1 MVQIARSVKKDGF
14 KRYQATPRALHVQ
27 LALVTQLKV
36 LRHAMLSLLVR
47 TVGMALIENVIWVI
61 FVKVKPPIKQLANLD
76 PTPPT
81 KDPLHASNAR
91 PECMPTFL
99 VPKFAKTVVLI
110 PTNRIPMLQNAF
122 QCKKVFTNRAPQHK

>member
-1 MVQIARSVKKDGF
+1 MPLVKSVKRGGF
-14 KRYQATPRALHVQ
+14 KVYRATPRAMHVQ

-61 FVKVKPPIKQLANLD
+61 FVKVTPPIKPLANRD

-81 KDPLHASNAR
+81 KDPLDALNVHPVR
-91 PECMPTFL
+91 MPTRL
-99 VPKFAKTVVLI
+99 VPYLVKIVTLI
-110 PTNRIPMLQNAF
+110 PTNPNPMLQNAF